1 MSIQAY
7 DADMVEAP
15 GAEALAS
22 GALASLWA
30 SFGGVWPLWSI
41 LTVINA
47 VGAALAEGQTGPAG
61 AGTQTGLVALP
72 SLVAS
77 TLGASVVSGVA
88 IRLMLG
94 RGKAAWLPDLGLIA
108 YVGLVSLLT
117 AGPSAFALIVQA
129 PHGATQAA
137 VTSFIELAS
146 VALLATIGAIW
157 ATLRLTLWP
166 IGRLLGNA
174 EMTAGRSW
182 RLMRGAVL
190 RYLMG
195 AILLGAPVAMLNF
208 MVITLTKSQG
218 HLISQIAATPLN
230 ALIALLAAAVA
241 AEVYRARVVVAP
253 SED

>member
-47 VGAALAEGQTGPAG
+47 VGAALAEGSTE
-61 AGTQTGLVALP
+61 AGTPAGLVALP

-117 AGPSAFALIVQA
+117 AAPSAFALTVQA
-129 PHGATQAA
+129 PPHGATQAA